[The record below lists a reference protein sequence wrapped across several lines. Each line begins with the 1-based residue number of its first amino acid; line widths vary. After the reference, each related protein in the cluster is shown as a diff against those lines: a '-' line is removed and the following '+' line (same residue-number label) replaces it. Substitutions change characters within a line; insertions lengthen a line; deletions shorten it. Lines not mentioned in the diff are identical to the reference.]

1 MTALTLPALAPH
13 GGGILFVLS
22 APSGTGKTTL
32 GRGLCERLPR
42 LRFSVS
48 ATTRAPRGHERDG
61 ADYHFVS
68 PERFASLVR
77 DDELLEWAEVHGNR
91 YGTPVAEW
99 RRACAEGFDLILD
112 IDTQGAFQVRE
123 RMPESALVF
132 VLPPSAA
139 ELERRIRGRGEDD
152 DATIRR
158 RLAAAAK
165 ELAVVS
171 RYDYVVVNDDLD
183 RAREELASIVR
194 AERARA
200 ARRLAPP
207 VPQTS

>member
-1 MTALTLPALAPH
+1 MTALTLPPLAPR
-13 GGGILFVLS
+13 GGGILFVVS

-32 GRGLCERLPR
+32 GRGLCESLAG

-61 ADYHFVS
+61 IDYHFVS
-68 PERFASLVR
+68 RERFDELVR

-99 RRACAEGFDLILD
+99 RRACADGVDLILD

-123 RMPESALVF
+123 RMPESALIF

-158 RLAAAAK
+158 RLVGAAK
-165 ELAVVS
+165 ELAVAS

-183 RAREELASIVR
+183 RAREELAAIVR

-207 VPQTS
+207 APQTS